1 MNWQN
6 KLRVRID
13 FAQKY
18 LMLLEL
24 LAQCLNIRAKLI
36 LLFRD
41 VRRFTL

>member
-13 FAQKY
+13 LSQKY